1 MDRLNVLFIASEC
14 GPFVKTGGLGDVLG
28 VLPKYISKYGHNVKV
43 VIPRYYVIDINHYK
57 LEKISTPLG
66 VPMGIIGE
74 LWCGLYKTILPG
86 SNVEIYFI
94 DYEQYYGRKDPYNY
108 EDGTGYIDN
117 DNRFIFLSK
126 AALQLSKLL
135 SFKPDIIHIN
145 DWHTGTVPHMLKTFY
160 KHDPHFNRLPWCL
173 QSTICNTRGY
183 FIAV

>member
-1 MDRLNVLFIASEC
+1 
-14 GPFVKTGGLGDVLG
+14 
-28 VLPKYISKYGHNVKV
+28 
-43 VIPRYYVIDINHYK
+43 
-57 LEKISTPLG
+57 
-66 VPMGIIGE
+66 MGIMGE
-74 LWCGLYKTILPG
+74 LWCGVYKTILPG
-86 SNVEIYFI
+86 SNVEVYFI

-160 KHDPHFNRLPWCL
+160 KHDPHFNRAAVVL
-173 QSTICNTRGY
+173 TIHNMQYQGVFYSGVMDVLGSWEYY
-183 FIAV
+183 FDYEF

>member
-94 DYEQYYGRKDPYNY
+94 DYRTIITAEKTLTTMKMAQGISIM
-108 EDGTGYIDN
+108 TIDL
-117 DNRFIFLSK
+117 FSIKSSTSAIKVAKVLSRI
-126 AALQLSKLL
+126 LST
-135 SFKPDIIHIN
+135 SM
-145 DWHTGTVPHMLKTFY
+145 TGTQELSPI
-160 KHDPHFNRLPWCL
+160 CL
-173 QSTICNTRGY
+173 NLLQT
-183 FIAV
+183 